1 VNLHRLSKICQ
12 FIVLIRLQPNGRD
25 FASYTPAAWKNDC
38 IDCPSELNFYP
49 ADALER
55 FFEMSKKLLFS
66 VIVLCFWAGLGLSQD
81 IPVDMQKAKG
91 YQLYPGDEVTGKVL
105 GENQFDFVSTV
116 NEDGYIEV
124 PFFPKPIN
132 AKCRTERELRADV
145 TQLLSTYLRSPQLS
159 LRITDRKSRPPAT
172 IYGEVRMPQQVLL
185 MRKAT
190 LVELLAFSGGVTEEA
205 GGTIQV
211 FRTQAPFCSDG
222 VEENIWKND
231 SNDPTS
237 VPSRT
242 YSLANVKLGK
252 EDANPIIY
260 PGDVIVVQ
268 KASPV
273 YITGEAIA
281 PQGIYLKEGGMTLTE
296 AIAKIG
302 GVRREA
308 KTKDIKIYR
317 LKSANAKDR
326 DIISVNYD
334 LIKSGKQ
341 KDIKLE
347 AYDIV
352 EVDKAKDSIAQSIL
366 KIAVGAGRQAVGSL
380 SGGVGYR
387 VLY

>member
-1 VNLHRLSKICQ
+1 MRFSLSI
-12 FIVLIRLQPNGRD
+12 FVSLI
-25 FASYTPAAWKNDC
+25 
-38 IDCPSELNFYP
+38 
-49 ADALER
+49 
-55 FFEMSKKLLFS
+55 LL
-66 VIVLCFWAGLGLSQD
+66 AGVAVAQD

-105 GENQFDFVSTV
+105 GEEQFDFVATV
-116 NEDGYIEV
+116 DEDGNIQV
-124 PFFPKPIN
+124 PFFDKPVV

-145 TQLLSTYLRSPQLS
+145 TQLLSKYLRSPQLS
-159 LRITDRKSRPPAT
+159 LRITERKSRPPAT
-172 IYGEVRMPQQVLL
+172 IYGEVRAPQQVLL

-205 GGTIQV
+205 GGMIQV
-211 FRTQAPFCSDG
+211 FRTRKPLCDDG
-222 VEENIWKND
+222 AEETIWKSD

-242 YSLANVKLGK
+242 YSLASVKLGK
-252 EDANPIIY
+252 EDSNPIIY

-268 KASPV
+268 RAAPV
-273 YITGEAIA
+273 YVTGEVVS

-317 LKSANAKDR
+317 LKNSNSKER
-326 DIISVNYD
+326 EIIAANYD
-334 LIKSGKQ
+334 LIKKGEQ
-341 KDIKLE
+341 KDPLLQP
-347 AYDIV
+347 YDII
-352 EVDKAKDSIAQSIL
+352 EVDKARDGIAESIL
-366 KIAVGAGRQAVGSL
+366 KIVAGAGRNAVS
-380 SGGVGYR
+380 SITGGVGYR

>member
-1 VNLHRLSKICQ
+1 
-12 FIVLIRLQPNGRD
+12 
-25 FASYTPAAWKNDC
+25 
-38 IDCPSELNFYP
+38 
-49 ADALER
+49 
-55 FFEMSKKLLFS
+55 MSKKLLFS
-66 VIVLCFWAGLGLSQD
+66 VIVLCFLAGLGLSQD
-81 IPVDMQKAKG
+81 VPVDMQRAKG
-91 YQLYPGDEVTGKVL
+91 YLLYPGDEVTGKVL
-105 GENQFDFVSTV
+105 GEDQFDFVATV
-116 NEDGYIEV
+116 NEDGKIEV
-124 PFFPKPIN
+124 PFFDKPVN

-172 IYGEVRMPQQVLL
+172 IYGEVRTPQQVLL

-211 FRTQAPFCSDG
+211 FRTQPPQCADL

-252 EDANPIIY
+252 EDANPIIF

-268 KASPV
+268 KAAPI
-273 YITGEAIA
+273 YITGEVMS

-302 GVRREA
+302 GPRPGA

-317 LKSANAKDR
+317 LKSANSKER
-326 DIISVNYD
+326 EVISANYD
-334 LIKSGKQ
+334 LIKRGKQ
-341 KDIKLE
+341 KDPVLE
-347 AYDIV
+347 PQDII
-352 EVDKAKDSIAQSIL
+352 EVDKSKDSIAESIM
-366 KIAVGAGRQAVGSL
+366 KIVVGAGKTAVTNF
-380 SGGVGYR
+380 SGGAAYR

>member
-1 VNLHRLSKICQ
+1 
-12 FIVLIRLQPNGRD
+12 
-25 FASYTPAAWKNDC
+25 
-38 IDCPSELNFYP
+38 
-49 ADALER
+49 
-55 FFEMSKKLLFS
+55 MSTKLLFS
-66 VIVLCFWAGLGLSQD
+66 ITILCFVISTAFAQD
-81 IPVDMQKAKG
+81 VFVDMQKAKG
-91 YQLYPGDEVTGKVL
+91 YQLYPGDEVTGKIL
-105 GENQFDFVSTV
+105 GEEQFNFVATV

-124 PFFPKPIN
+124 PFFDKPVN

-145 TQLLSTYLRSPQLS
+145 TELLSKYLRSPQLS

-172 IYGEVRMPQQVLL
+172 IYGEVRTPQQVLL

-211 FRTQAPFCSDG
+211 FRTQAPLCADG
-222 VEENIWKND
+222 TAENIWKND

-242 YSLANVKLGK
+242 YSLASVKSGR
-252 EDANPIIY
+252 EEANPIIY

-273 YITGEAIA
+273 YITGEVNF

-317 LKSANAKDR
+317 LKSANSKER
-326 DIISVNYD
+326 EIISANYD

-341 KDIKLE
+341 KDLPLE
-347 AYDIV
+347 PQDII

-366 KIAVGAGRQAVGSL
+366 KIAIGAGRQAVGSL

>member
-1 VNLHRLSKICQ
+1 MLVMRKMIVQSALMGYTFTLPTRTCEVLS
-12 FIVLIRLQPNGRD
+12 
-25 FASYTPAAWKNDC
+25 
-38 IDCPSELNFYP
+38 
-49 ADALER
+49 
-55 FFEMSKKLLFS
+55 MSKKSLFS
-66 VIVLCFWAGLGLSQD
+66 IIVLCFLASLNIAQNVT
-81 IPVDMQKAKG
+81 VDMQKAKG
-91 YQLYPGDEVTGKVL
+91 YQLYPGDEITAKVL
-105 GENQFDFVSTV
+105 GEEQFDFVATI
-116 NEDGYIEV
+116 NEDGKIEV
-124 PFFPKPIN
+124 PFFDKPIE
-132 AKCRTERELRADV
+132 AKCRTERELRV
-145 TQLLSTYLRSPQLS
+145 EITELLSKYLRSPQLS

-172 IYGEVRMPQQVLL
+172 IYGEVRTPQQVVL
-185 MRKAT
+185 MRKAS

-211 FRTQAPFCSDG
+211 FRTQAPLCSEG
-222 VEENIWKND
+222 TGENIWKND
-231 SNDPTS
+231 SNDPTN

-242 YSLANVKLGK
+242 YSLAAVKSGR

-273 YITGEAIA
+273 YITGEVTA

-308 KTKDIKIYR
+308 RTKDIKIYR
-317 LKSANAKDR
+317 LKSAGSKER
-326 DIISVNYD
+326 DIISANYD

-341 KDIKLE
+341 KDVMLE

-366 KIAVGAGRQAVGSL
+366 KIAVGAGRSAVGSL